1 MLFCNLSVIL
11 KLIQNKK
18 VVFPSPRPKE
28 GAANGIIFRGKGEVG
43 LGQYNL
49 RCLLHMRVYKFGV
62 WEKKVDMT
70 CGR

>member
-1 MLFCNLSVIL
+1 M
-11 KLIQNKK
+11 
-18 VVFPSPRPKE
+18 FPSPRPKE

-43 LGQYNL
+43 LGHYNL